1 MHNMLVIR
9 LTLDAV
15 AVHFVTTI
23 GSKKMNATKAEYT
36 STYAYGKKNIRRD

>member
-1 MHNMLVIR
+1 MHNILVLR

-23 GSKKMNATKAEYT
+23 ECTKTNATKAEYT
-36 STYAYGKKNIRRD
+36 SAYRKKNI